1 MTTEMLKTLPFDKS
15 FARYDDTHCP
25 GLAVMVIQDGVTQ
38 FKKGYGLSNLET
50 KEKVDCDTNFRMASV
65 SKQFTAMAV
74 AILEERGKISRDD
87 PISHYLAETP
97 EYMKGIEVR
106 HLVHHISG
114 LPDYADAL
122 WSSNKSKP
130 LISNHD
136 VYGYYKNQEKLDF
149 EVGERHEYSNGG
161 YSLLALVIENAAGQP
176 FQDFSRENIFIPAG
190 MKNTAIIEYPSK
202 IRKQAISY
210 GEWPFFEDIDFNT
223 GNALQG
229 EDGVYT
235 SLNDMEAWIHAIDN
249 NTLVSASTTER
260 IFSKVQTNNGET
272 VEYGYGWGWGKYH
285 SMDMIVHEGSWVG
298 FNTVV
303 AKLPE
308 RNTWFVGFSNTD
320 AISSNSAVV
329 AMADHYFGIDLEKS

>member
-1 MTTEMLKTLPFDKS
+1 M
-15 FARYDDTHCP
+15 A
-25 GLAVMVIQDGVTQ
+25 IQDGVTR

-50 KEKVDCDTNFRMASV
+50 KERVDCDTNFRMASV

-74 AILEERGKISRDD
+74 AILEERGIISREDH
-87 PISHYLAETP
+87 ISHYLAESP
-97 EYMKGIEVR
+97 EYMKGIKIK
-106 HLVHHISG
+106 HLVHHLSG

-122 WSSNKSKP
+122 WSSDKSKP
-130 LISNHD
+130 LISKND
-136 VYGYYKNQEKLDF
+136 VYEYYKKQKKLDF
-149 EVGERHEYSNGG
+149 EIGEKHVYSNGG
-161 YSLLALVIENAAGQP
+161 YSLLAVVIESAASQP

-190 MKNTAIIEYPSK
+190 MKHTAIIEYPSN

-249 NTLVSASTTER
+249 NILVNASTTEQ

-272 VEYGYGWGWGKYH
+272 VEYGYGWEFGKYH
-285 SMDMIVHEGSWVG
+285 SMDLILHGGSWVG
-298 FNTVV
+298 FNTII
-303 AKLPE
+303 AKSPE
-308 RNTWFVGFSNTD
+308 KNAWFVGFSNTD
-320 AISSNSAVV
+320 AISSDRAVIT
-329 AMADHYFGIDLEKS
+329 MANHYFGIEE